1 MTSRTGRS
9 GLLLLLASTFVLAAA
24 NSVVFALMS
33 DLQDEYGLSTG
44 TLGLISGAGF
54 AVGLLVQILVA
65 PLADRGHAKG
75 LLLGGLALAVVGGI
89 VFAVGSTVVVL
100 VLARSFTGASIGCF
114 TPAARA
120 IAATIDP
127 NRAGEQLGRLAAAE
141 LGGFTVGPVVGGVL
155 VGPFGV
161 RVPFLLF
168 AGLAAVAFVLVAP
181 RPVPALVTRSDSARP
196 SLALLRHR
204 GVLVATLFAL
214 ALFLPVGIYD
224 SLWDRYLT
232 DLGASN
238 AFIGL
243 TFALYSI
250 PFVTLSTFGGRL
262 ADRLGHIRACV
273 IGLVAITPL
282 TAVYGFIEVPIA
294 LAVVSSVEAT
304 FQALAVPAAQAAMAD
319 AAPEGRAAAGQGL
332 AGATQLAGAALSAFV
347 AAPVYG
353 RWGAEMV
360 FLGAGVVLLLI
371 GVVAVLLHRGT
382 AVRQV
387 WARASPAE
395 SGEIRAQS

>member
-1 MTSRTGRS
+1 LTSRADRNE
-9 GLLLLLASTFVLAAA
+9 LLLLLASTFVLAAA

-54 AVGLLVQILVA
+54 AVGLVVQLLVA
-65 PLADRGHAKG
+65 PLADRGHPKG
-75 LLLGGLALAVVGGI
+75 LLLGGLAVAVAGGVI
-89 VFAVGSTVVVL
+89 FAAGSTVAVL
-100 VLARSFTGASIGCF
+100 VLARSLAGASIGCF

-120 IAATIDP
+120 IVASLEP
-127 NRAGEQLGRLAAAE
+127 QRSGEHLGRLAAAE
-141 LGGFTVGPVVGGVL
+141 LGGFTVGPVVGGAL

-161 RVPFLLF
+161 RVPFLVF
-168 AGLAAVAFVLVAP
+168 AALAALAFLLLAP
-181 RPVPALVTRSDSARP
+181 RRVPALPTGAESARP

-204 GVLVATLFAL
+204 GVVVATLFAL
-214 ALFLPVGIYD
+214 VLFLPVGIYD

-243 TFALYSI
+243 TFALFSI
-250 PFVTLSTFGGRL
+250 PFITLSTLGGRV
-262 ADRLGHIRACV
+262 ADRLGHIRACI
-273 IGLVAITPL
+273 IGTTAITPL
-282 TAVYGFIEVPIA
+282 VVVYGLLDSPVA
-294 LAVVSSVEAT
+294 LALVTVVEAV

-319 AAPEGRAAAGQGL
+319 AAPIGRAAAAQGL

-353 RWGAEMV
+353 RWGAEVV
-360 FLGAGVVLLLI
+360 FTGAALVL
-371 GVVAVLLHRGT
+371 VAIAAVAMAIHRRP
-382 AVRQV
+382 AVEPV
-387 WARASPAE
+387 PVNAGAR
-395 SGEIRAQS
+395 